1 MKKSILLLLLALT
14 VLSGNSQSF
23 TASNIQQPTC
33 FGACNGSVTF
43 TTNSANGPYTA
54 VFSNSASCPNSTV
67 SSSGASSITV
77 TGICACA
84 SDYTVSIYS
93 GTIIAGV
100 NYVQFPNYATA
111 PLTVSVPTLVAASC
125 ATCCTG
131 KAYVTWSGGNTS
143 FTNSPPSFILDGSP
157 TTSYSPTQNL
167 CAGSHTI
174 CVKDSS
180 QCVACKVFTI
190 TTNIT
195 TGITQLQ
202 EANTFNLFPNP
213 VLEVLTIEM
222 NENNIVER
230 TVVTDFSGRIVLIS
244 DGEGS
249 ISQQTNINV
258 QGLEAGMYYIEV
270 YTAENTSPLRKRFV
284 KKPL

>member
-1 MKKSILLLLLALT
+1 MKQFLLLLLFSLT
-14 VLSGNSQSF
+14 VFTSNSQSF

-43 TTNSANGPYTA
+43 TTASANGPYTA

-67 SSSGASSITV
+67 SSSGASSITI
-77 TGICACA
+77 TNICACN
-84 SDYTVSIYS
+84 SDYTVSIYT

-111 PLTVSVPTLVAASC
+111 PLTVSVPSLVAASC
-125 ATCCTG
+125 ATCCNG

-143 FTNSPPSFILDGSP
+143 FTNTPPSFILDGSP

-190 TTNIT
+190 TNNIS
-195 TGITQLQ
+195 TGI
-202 EANTFNLFPNP
+202 EALSEQVAFHLFPNP
-213 VLEVLTIEM
+213 VSEVLTIQTS
-222 NENNIVER
+222 ENTDVEKIVIR
-230 TVVTDFSGRIVLIS
+230 DLSGRIILTS
-244 DGEGS
+244 EGDQTV
-249 ISQQTNINV
+249 SQKAELDV
-258 QGLEAGMYYIEV
+258 RALEPGMYYVEV
-270 YTAENTSPLRKRFV
+270 YAAKTGHNMRKRFV
-284 KKPL
+284 KISG